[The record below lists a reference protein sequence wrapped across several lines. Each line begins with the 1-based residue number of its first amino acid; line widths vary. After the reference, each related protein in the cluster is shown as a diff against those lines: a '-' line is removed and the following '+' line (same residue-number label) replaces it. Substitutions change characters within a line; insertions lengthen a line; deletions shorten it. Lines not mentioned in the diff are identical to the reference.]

1 MKKILTII
9 SIGLALL
16 CTTTASAAD
25 YLTKETSLTTPI
37 YPSDEATASF
47 FYTISSTGTS
57 PNINNKIKIYNSDY
71 SVYKETTLTSIPSDK
86 IIDIINEGDFNM
98 ELFLNPYSVFATKH
112 LFNSDDKIEFL
123 VLSCCK
129 CDPTY
134 SLQLYD
140 EDGTLLQDFGAKRY
154 AKIVQTSDNKLKLIV
169 GSNRSDS
176 VTSIYTLPGTLSS
189 VSLKSATVS
198 DSPYPNPASTTVTL
212 PYSIASGT
220 TTTMSIYNTK
230 GLLIE
235 QKTIDSVFDKI
246 LLNVSSYEPGTYVY
260 IYNGISN
267 RFIVK

>member
-9 SIGLALL
+9 SIGFALL
-16 CTTTASAAD
+16 CTTTATAAD
-25 YLTKETSLTTPI
+25 YLTKETSLPTAI
-37 YPSDEATASF
+37 YPSDEATTSF
-47 FYTISSTGTS
+47 FYTISGSGAS
-57 PNINNKIKIYNSDY
+57 SKIKIYNSDY

-86 IIDIINEGDFNM
+86 AIDQNEYNTD
-98 ELFLNPYSVFATKH
+98 LFLNPYGVFATKH

-123 VLSCCK
+123 VLSWCMMCSSG
-129 CDPTY
+129 Y
-134 SLQLYD
+134 SMQLVD
-140 EDGTLLQDFGAKRY
+140 EDGTLLQNFGVKNY
-154 AKIVQTSDNKLKLIV
+154 AKIVQTTDNKLKLLV
-169 GSNRSDS
+169 GLNSTDS

-246 LLNVSSYEPGTYVY
+246 LLNVSSYEPGTYIY
-260 IYNGISN
+260 TYNGISN

>member
-9 SIGLALL
+9 SICFALL

-37 YPSDEATASF
+37 YPSDEATTSF
-47 FYTISSTGTS
+47 FYTVSSTGTS
-57 PNINNKIKIYNSDY
+57 PNINTKIKIYNSDY
-71 SVYKETTLTSIPSDK
+71 SVYKESTLAIPSTK
-86 IIDIINEGDFNM
+86 SIDQGDYNTD
-98 ELFLNPYSVFATKH
+98 LFLNPYGVFATKH

-123 VLSCCK
+123 VLSWCMMCSS
-129 CDPTY
+129 TY

-140 EDGTLLQDFGAKRY
+140 EDGTLLQDFGVKRY
-154 AKIVQTSDNKLKLIV
+154 AKIIQTTDSKLKLII
-169 GSNRSDS
+169 GLNSTDS

-246 LLNVSSYEPGTYVY
+246 LLNVSGYEPGTYIY
-260 IYNGISN
+260 TYNGISN